1 MPRVT
6 ITIPDRNSQPYR
18 FDLDREVV
26 SIGRGSQND
35 IPIDSNSV
43 SVVHAEMRRVSGG
56 YELHDMKST
65 NGIKLAGTRYSVIPL
80 ESGNTLRVGEVTFD
94 FLLSDEE
101 IELLSGETQLSASAA
116 VPLEVVV
123 PLAKQPASVGSIQN
137 RINVGALL
145 IFTILVA
152 AAFFTGMAVRYQK
165 DTGKN
170 LIEAMRLHSSV
181 GQAPVAPAVK

>member
-6 ITIPDRNSQPYR
+6 ITIPDRNAQPYR
-18 FDLDREVV
+18 FDLDRQVV
-26 SIGRGSQND
+26 SLGRGSQND
-35 IPIDSNSV
+35 IPIDSGSV

-65 NGIKLAGTRYSVIPL
+65 NGIKLGGTRYPVIPL
-80 ESGNTLRVGEVTFD
+80 VSGNTVRVGEVSFD

-101 IELLSGETQLSASAA
+101 IALLSGETQSSASAA

-123 PLAKQPASVGSIQN
+123 PLAKQPAAVGPIQKPS
-137 RINVGALL
+137 NVGALL
-145 IFTILVA
+145 VIMVLVA
-152 AAFFTGMAVRYQK
+152 AAFFTGMSVRYQK

-170 LIEAMRLHSSV
+170 LIEAMRLHASV
-181 GQAPVAPAVK
+181 GQLPVAPSVK

>member
-6 ITIPDRNSQPYR
+6 ITIPDRNAQPYR
-18 FDLDREVV
+18 FDLDRQVV
-26 SIGRGSQND
+26 SLGRGSQND
-35 IPIDSNSV
+35 ISIDSGSV

-65 NGIKLAGTRYSVIPL
+65 NGIKLGGTRSPVIPL
-80 ESGNTLRVGEVTFD
+80 VSGNTVRVGEVSFD

-101 IELLSGETQLSASAA
+101 IALLSGETQSSASAA
-116 VPLEVVV
+116 VPLKVAG
-123 PLAKQPASVGSIQN
+123 PLDKQSASVGPIQN
-137 RINVGALL
+137 ESNVGALL
-145 IFTILVA
+145 VITVLVA

-170 LIEAMRLHSSV
+170 LIEAMRLHASAGQLPFAPSV
-181 GQAPVAPAVK
+181 K